1 MEDNNRWFGPNQ
13 VNNSLS
19 ELISYLSD
27 AERQKLLES
36 LNKWYQ
42 SKITEKRKHP
52 RKRMLR
58 CVGCSGHRCKFS
70 DFMRNISAG
79 GLFIETKT
87 PVYIDQEL
95 AMNFTLPDVG
105 EPFNVTGKVV
115 WANPKGIG
123 VKLCDTISGI

>member
-1 MEDNNRWFGPNQ
+1 MKDNDSWFGPNQ
-13 VNNSLS
+13 INDSLS

-36 LNKWYQ
+36 LDKWYQ

-58 CVGCSGHRCKFS
+58 YVDCSGHCCKFS

-95 AMNFTLPDVG
+95 TMTFTLPDF
-105 EPFNVTGKVV
+105 ENPFNVTGKVV

-123 VKLCDTISGI
+123 VKLYNTISEI

>member
-1 MEDNNRWFGPNQ
+1 VKDNDRWFGPNQ
-13 VNNSLS
+13 VDDGLS
-19 ELISYLSD
+19 KLISYLSD

-36 LNKWYQ
+36 LDKWYQ

-58 CVGCSGHRCKFS
+58 YVDCSGHHCKFS

-87 PVYIDQEL
+87 PVFIDQEL
-95 AMNFTLPDVG
+95 TMTFTLPDV
-105 EPFNVTGKVV
+105 ENPFNVTGKVV

-123 VKLCDTISGI
+123 VKLYDTISEI

>member
-1 MEDNNRWFGPNQ
+1 MKENDSWFGPNQ
-13 VNNSLS
+13 VNDSLF
-19 ELISYLSD
+19 ELISHLSD

-36 LNKWYQ
+36 LDKWYQ

-52 RKRMLR
+52 RRRILR
-58 CVGCSGHRCKFS
+58 YVDCSGYHCKFS

-123 VKLCDTISGI
+123 VKLYDTISGI